1 MAVETVT
8 GRPDSPTAPMTAAGG
23 EGHETDNASS
33 FDDGVGDKEKL
44 VVLTK
49 WQRLKRHFWRF
60 KWWYLLAGIILL
72 AIILPIM

>member
-8 GRPDSPTAPMTAAGG
+8 GRLDSPTAPMTAPTGT
-23 EGHETDNASS
+23 GHETDDASS
-33 FDDGVGDKEKL
+33 FDVGVGDKEKL

-49 WQRLKRHFWRF
+49 RQKLKRHVGRF
-60 KWWYLLAGIILL
+60 KWWYLLAAIILL